1 MFSPIVADENRVYL
15 SGATRVFALV
25 PKSGS

>member
-1 MFSPIVADENRVYL
+1 MFSPIVADEKRVYL

-25 PKSGS
+25 PKGGR